1 MNHKH
6 IGEPTERSVYC
17 IYIILLRTD
26 QILSDGF
33 LCHHASTELFGVVFC
48 VVLRCAVLEL
58 CLLSCSGSSVG
69 RRALRLVSRV
79 SWVRVPHRAAHFF
92 IEKVI
97 VL

>member
-33 LCHHASTELFGVVFC
+33 LCHHASTELFGVC
-48 VVLRCAVLEL
+48 LLRCVALCCVGALPAEL
-58 CLLSCSGSSVG
+58 P
-69 RRALRLVSRV
+69 
-79 SWVRVPHRAAHFF
+79 W
-92 IEKVI
+92 
-97 VL
+97 